1 MKNLLPQIT
10 RKRLI
15 IEGFY
20 EVKITQEF
28 IKKFLKDLSD
38 LLGMNIIVEPIIF
51 SPNKI
56 HSSIHTGLAGFMAW
70 VESGVSFYTWSNYK
84 FFTLDIYTCK
94 DFEVEKAVE
103 FIKKALNSPKLV
115 YEEFHYDKG

>member
-1 MKNLLPQIT
+1 MPQIN

-20 EVKITQEF
+20 EFKITPEF
-28 IKKFLKDLSD
+28 IENFLEELSKR
-38 LLGMNIIVEPIIF
+38 LGMSIITGPLIF
-51 SPNKI
+51 SPSSKA
-56 HSSIHTGLAGFMAW
+56 HSTHIGLAGFMAW

-94 DFEVEKAVE
+94 DFKIGEAVE
-103 FIKKALNSPKLV
+103 FARKALSSPKLV
-115 YEEFHYDKG
+115 YEEFHYED

>member
-1 MKNLLPQIT
+1 MPQIT

-20 EVKITQEF
+20 RIEITHEF
-28 IKKFLKDLSD
+28 IKKFLKELSD
-38 LLGMNIIVEPIIF
+38 FLGMMIILEPVIF
-51 SPNKI
+51 SPNVKTNSI
-56 HSSIHTGLAGFMAW
+56 HSGLAGFMAW

-94 DFEVEKAVE
+94 DFE
-103 FIKKALNSPKLV
+103 IKKAIRFVKEALDSPKLV
-115 YEEFHYDKG
+115 YEEFHYEG